1 MTYVGPNRK
10 GIFFVLSMVKNSN
23 WYSVATEIITSA
35 TREFNNK
42 GYKKLIIAI
51 IQDFHPLFLHLKKKK
66 GEKLIKK
73 IKY

>member
-1 MTYVGPNRK
+1 MGPNTK

-35 TREFNNK
+35 TREFNNE

-51 IQDFHPLFLHLKKKK
+51 IQDFHPLFLHLKKK

>member
-1 MTYVGPNRK
+1 
-10 GIFFVLSMVKNSN
+10 MVKNSN

-66 GEKLIKK
+66 KGKTD
-73 IKY
+73 